1 MAVNE
6 SLDLALIELSDP
18 SDIFDRDLHRVPE
31 LQYGFNIPG
40 VKEEVSEQ
48 VLKLDSH
55 IRAFTSRNLSYYSDS
70 LNAFL
75 GVAAR
80 YFTNNDG
87 LCLLVGMPVWVG
99 VFTNRKPGL
108 QDTFALSITAWTHML
123 ASGRRKTQRC
133 TSWTWAG

>member
-18 SDIFDRDLHRVPE
+18 SGIFDRDLHRVPE
-31 LQYGFNIPG
+31 LQYGFNTPG

-99 VFTNRKPGL
+99 VFANRKSDCRIHSRCPSQPGR
-108 QDTFALSITAWTHML
+108 ML
-123 ASGRRKTQRC
+123 ASGRRRTQRC